1 MSNLYVFGIGGT
13 GARVIRSL
21 TMLLA
26 SGVDCDMNIVPIFID
41 PDQSANSLT
50 KAIETIDRYV
60 AIHRRL
66 SINTNNENKFFKTEI
81 VDNIIDR
88 YVVQLQNTNDRRFKD
103 YISVDSMDKKNQA
116 LIRMLFS
123 NDNLNSGMEV
133 GFEGNPNMG
142 SIVLNQLKRTEGFTQ
157 FVTNFREGDKI
168 FIISSIFGGTGASGF
183 PLLLKIL
190 RSGAEDMANS
200 NILKQSTIGAIS
212 VLPYFSVAPKDDSP
226 IDGSTFVSKTRAALS
241 YYHRNIIENKNNAID
256 YLYYIADNKGNNVYE
271 NNKGGNAQRNKAH
284 LIELLSALA
293 VIDFAK
299 NGNPPNNGQRN
310 TVIKEYGLVNQQN
323 LKYGPREVTF
333 DELGN
338 RTKNQIKN
346 PLIQFLLMNK
356 YLKKYVKDGI
366 VSDGLVWNKNYKFGE
381 RNFFKSDFYN
391 DVVTM
396 LDWYIEWLQELSD
409 NSRSFSPFEL
419 DATGDNIF
427 SIVKG
432 ISPRKSGIFGL
443 GKDNY
448 ELFTSKL
455 NAYDRKDQN
464 NELES
469 LFMELFYNTTNNLIE
484 EKGL

>member
-1 MSNLYVFGIGGT
+1 MSKLYVFGIGGT

-26 SGVDCDMNIVPIFID
+26 SGVECNMDIVPIFID
-41 PDQSANSLT
+41 PDSAANSLT
-50 KAIETIDRYV
+50 KAVETIDKYV
-60 AIHRRL
+60 AIHKKL
-66 SINTNNENKFFKTEI
+66 NFDNNKENKFFKTKI
-81 VDNIIDR
+81 VDNIINR
-88 YVVQLQNTNDRRFKD
+88 YVVQLQNTNDKRFRE
-103 YISVDSMDKKNQA
+103 YISIDSMDNINQA

-142 SIVLNQLKRTEGFTQ
+142 SIVLNQLKRTEGFKQ
-157 FVTNFREGDKI
+157 FVTNFTQGDKI

-190 RSGAEDMANS
+190 RSGDGNMANS

-212 VLPYFSVAPKDDSP
+212 VLPYFSVEPKDDSP
-226 IDGSTFVSKTRAALS
+226 IDGSTFVSKTKAALS
-241 YYHRNIIENKNNAID
+241 YYHRNIIANNEIN
-256 YLYYIADNKGNNVYE
+256 YLYYIADKVRSNYK
-271 NNKGGNAQRNKAH
+271 NNKGGNEQKNAAH

-293 VIDFAK
+293 VIDFAN
-299 NGNPPNNGQRN
+299 NGNPPDNGQRN
-310 TVIKEYGLVNQQN
+310 TTIKEYGLVDPQN
-323 LKYGPREVTF
+323 LEYGPNVVTF
-333 DELGN
+333 NELGN

-356 YLKKYVKDGI
+356 YLKKYVQDGT
-366 VSDGLVWNKNYKFGE
+366 VSNDPSWNRNYEFEKN
-381 RNFFKSDFYN
+381 NFFTSDFYY

-419 DATGDNIF
+419 GDTGDRIF

-432 ISPRKSGIFGL
+432 ISPKKPGFLGI

-455 NAYDRKDQN
+455 NGYDRKDQN

-469 LFMELFYNTTNNLIE
+469 LFMELFYNTTKSLIK

>member
-26 SGVDCDMNIVPIFID
+26 SGVECNMNIVPIFID

-190 RSGAEDMANS
+190 RSGDGNMANN
-200 NILKQSTIGAIS
+200 NILQQSTIGAIS
-212 VLPYFSVAPKDDSP
+212 VLPYFSVKQRDDSP
-226 IDGSTFVSKTRAALS
+226 ICSSTFVSKTRAALS
-241 YYHRNIIENKNNAID
+241 YYHRNIIQNNAID
-256 YLYYIADNKGNNVYE
+256 YLYYIADNQGNNVYE
-271 NNKGGNAQRNKAH
+271 NNEGGDAQRNAAH

-293 VIDFAK
+293 VIDFAN
-299 NGNPPNNGQRN
+299 NGNPPDNGQRN
-310 TVIKEYGLVNQQN
+310 TKIKEYGLDV
-323 LKYGPREVTF
+323 GGATAPEVVTF
-333 DELGN
+333 NELGDK
-338 RTKNQIKN
+338 TKAQIKN

-356 YLKKYVKDGI
+356 YLKKYVKKDGI
-366 VSDGLVWNKNYKFGE
+366 VSDGLAWNRNYKFE
-381 RNFFKSDFYN
+381 EKNFFNSDFYK
-391 DVVTM
+391 DVEKM

-419 DATGDNIF
+419 GDTDDKIF

-432 ISPRKSGIFGL
+432 ISPRRSGILGL

-455 NAYDRKDQN
+455 NGYDRKDQN

-469 LFMELFYNTTNNLIE
+469 LFMELFYNTTNSLIK

>member
-26 SGVDCDMNIVPIFID
+26 SGVECNMNIVPIFID

-50 KAIETIDRYV
+50 KAVETIDKYV

-66 SINTNNENKFFKTEI
+66 NFDNGEENRFFKTEI
-81 VDNIIDR
+81 VDNIINR
-88 YVVQLQNTNDRRFKD
+88 YVVQLQNTNDRRFRD
-103 YISVDSMDKKNQA
+103 YISIDSMDDRNQA

-123 NDNLNSGMEV
+123 NDNLESGMEV

-142 SIVLNQLKRTEGFTQ
+142 SIVLNQLKRTEGFKQFANNFTQ
-157 FVTNFREGDKI
+157 GDKI

-190 RSGAEDMANS
+190 RSCDGNMANS
-200 NILKQSTIGAIS
+200 NILQQSTIGAIS
-212 VLPYFSVAPKDDSP
+212 VLPYFSVDPRDDSP
-226 IDGSTFVSKTRAALS
+226 IDSSTFVSKTRAALS
-241 YYHRNIIENKNNAID
+241 YYHRNIIENNEID
-256 YLYYIADNKGNNVYE
+256 YLYYIADKKRNTYE
-271 NNKGGNAQRNKAH
+271 NNKGGNEQKNAAH

-293 VIDFAK
+293 VIDFAQ
-299 NGNPPNNGQRN
+299 NGNPPDNGQRN
-310 TVIKEYGLVNQQN
+310 TTIKEYGLDV
-323 LKYGPREVTF
+323 GGAEAPEVLTF
-333 DELGN
+333 NELGQI
-338 RTKNQIKN
+338 TKAQIKN

-356 YLKKYVKDGI
+356 YLKKYVKKDGT
-366 VSDGLVWNKNYKFGE
+366 VSDKFSWNKNYKFE
-381 RNFFKSDFYN
+381 EKNFFNSDFYN

-419 DATGDNIF
+419 GDTGDKIF
-427 SIVKG
+427 SIVRG
-432 ISPRKSGIFGL
+432 ITPNKSGILGL

-448 ELFTSKL
+448 ELFTEKL
-455 NAYDRKDQN
+455 NKYDRKDQN

-469 LFMELFYNTTNNLIE
+469 LFMELFYNTTNSLIKG
-484 EKGL
+484 KGL